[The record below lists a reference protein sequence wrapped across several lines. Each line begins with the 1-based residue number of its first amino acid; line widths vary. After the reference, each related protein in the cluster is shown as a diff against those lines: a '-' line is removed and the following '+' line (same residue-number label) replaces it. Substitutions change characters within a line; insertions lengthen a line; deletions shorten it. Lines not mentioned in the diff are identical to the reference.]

1 MRQALLLVVPLL
13 CLVGAAD
20 RAVCRD
26 KRQQVSLT
34 VGGRTGINA
43 AQLADQIA
51 CGGGRFNVLWLGAVP
66 VKRPLVVGEGTVV
79 SITGLEPAGVSVV
92 KGDRGGGL
100 FVVRPH
106 AELRLAHLE
115 LTGGAAGPDGDGGAV
130 LVQLNGTLTATSC
143 RFISNE
149 ARYGGCIRA
158 APNSKVRIVVCTLS
172 NSTAQY
178 GGAID
183 TDGELHCVR
192 SAFSNNKIVHSFQ
205 LAGNGG
211 AINGNE
217 GSSVSVI
224 GCNFTGSSTPVQ
236 GGAIATESRL
246 NISSSNFNG
255 NNAFQG
261 GSVKAGSK
269 SSVVVQD
276 CTFSD
281 EKAVSDGGAIVSVGG
296 NVTCYSSRFMRNKA
310 GATGGA
316 IAVLGSDGES
326 GGRVSLIDCTVS
338 DSSAG
343 KGGAVSADF
352 GDFTCAGCD
361 MQRNTAK
368 ENAGTLAATNTA
380 RMIITSS
387 ALAYSVAQGAGSLGG
402 ILYAAYD
409 SGGSIYGGINS
420 ALALDGVTIHN
431 STAVINGGAVSAQGT
446 LIMKASVCS
455 DVTVLSMGGCL
466 YAGPLSSIAVYDS
479 SFTSARSGSLGG
491 ILYAADDA
499 QVTLTGVTVV
509 HSSARSGGALA
520 VDGMLR
526 CSNSTF
532 TGTSAYDSG
541 GSIYGGSNSAL
552 ALDSVTIYNS
562 TAVVNGGAISAQ
574 GTLIMKASMCSD
586 VSAQSKGGCLHA
598 GPLSTIA
605 VNISSFT
612 SATSGVG
619 GAVAAEGNLTC
630 HRCIFVGNF
639 AGDTGGALATTTAT
653 QHCTT
658 TITESKFFLNRAQRA
673 GGAVHIGTNVLAS
686 ISASNFTG
694 NSAAAAGALF
704 VGSGSADDVLI
715 SASTFHNN
723 TATGGAGGAVL
734 QEGEVLSVVVATGL
748 GDVEFSGN
756 SAQCCFARNYTATLG
771 ASCVDVS
778 AGYSTD
784 WSCCGSGFY
793 VGTSGED
800 PPRPTCKQCDAAS
813 MDCSSAVG
821 VTVATLQ
828 LRKGYW
834 RESLSTDAL
843 RACWNPD
850 ACTGGAPASEDELD
864 EYCAQG
870 YSGPYCAVCTADHM
884 HLTAYTCA
892 ACTSGAMSAVIIIA
906 TVVLVALATC
916 ALVAVL
922 ESLRYSDMS
931 AAAGSARSAGAALR
945 NAVCALLAALRIP
958 LVVYQIQTQF
968 ASITGALLPEA
979 YHTFLNW
986 LNAISFDLRWV
997 LPLGC
1002 AADLNF
1008 YQRLL
1013 VATLAPLGVGTLLL
1027 TPRVIVALLPRELPS
1042 GRLAA
1047 RIRAKA
1053 ARLAA
1058 ADLKLFLVFTF
1069 VIFSGVSA
1077 IVLQTFACETLEG
1090 TGVSY
1095 LRADYSIRCQT
1106 SKHSAYMVYA
1116 GFMILVYPI
1125 GIPAL
1130 YAWVLRQH
1138 RKHADILQHASSKR
1152 EHATIQLASAEM
1164 RERAAIAA
1172 AADQQAAALAAE
1184 ESGNARASTFNF
1196 ARPTTIAAL
1205 PTAATHAPPALISAV
1220 SPVSRAS
1227 AFLRK
1232 AYYQR
1237 ADYWECVECVRR
1249 ISLTGLLVFIA
1260 PGTPS
1265 QYVAACALSF
1275 GAIVVYELV
1284 QPHRLRADTCLY
1296 TLGGV
1301 ITWGSTFLAALTG
1314 GPAAAATVDGN
1325 ALSERGAAAGVVL
1338 IALNVLLLV
1347 LALAMALVVGQTVT
1361 GELSGVS
1368 LTQVSS
1374 FYGLRSSGGGAA
1386 SESVWEE
1393 GNSSRQQKH
1402 SDSDALVAGRPDVG
1416 RQNCDNIYSGRAMC
1430 S

>member
-1 MRQALLLVVPLL
+1 MHALQLLLL

-20 RAVCRD
+20 GAACRD
-26 KRQQVSLT
+26 KQQVSLT
-34 VGGRTGINA
+34 VGGQTGITA
-43 AQLADQIA
+43 AQLADRIA
-51 CGGGRFNVLWLGAVP
+51 CDGGKFDVRWTGAMP
-66 VKRPLVVGEGTVV
+66 VKRSIQVGEKTMV
-79 SITGLEPAGVSVV
+79 SITGVGPAGASVV
-92 KGDRGGGL
+92 QGDRAEGRAGTL

-402 ILYAAYD
+402 ILYA
-409 SGGSIYGGINS
+409 G
-420 ALALDGVTIHN
+420 
-431 STAVINGGAVSAQGT
+431 
-446 LIMKASVCS
+446 
-455 DVTVLSMGGCL
+455 
-466 YAGPLSSIAVYDS
+466 
-479 SFTSARSGSLGG
+479 
-491 ILYAADDA
+491 DDA
-499 QVTLTGVTVV
+499 QVTLTGVTLAN
-509 HSSARSGGALA
+509 SSAASGGALA